1 MSLREKLG
9 PNLNNQFITDAGGG
23 MNSGFNYKVE
33 DSDKWRGMIGYNP
46 STSGIRGLRKFDPLY
61 SYSPSEYPERPQ
73 RASAS
78 MVFPQQSTLSSN
90 LQLGGF
96 SNPLEPTR
104 PSAFT
109 GSPQQY
115 TGVLPSAPVPP
126 SNLFSTVPAFPSS
139 ANIAAPSLSRAQ
151 PTDYISGAAAQ
162 TGRINI
168 PVSQGTLQATPEQAL
183 AFNAPRTPDT
193 ASSRTPEQQQALIA
207 QMRERGSALGKQFAQ
222 DQESFF
228 TAKRSENKL
237 INDLVGEAIL
247 SGMPERQ
254 AKSMVRPYYD
264 SQPSTFGGIKSDFEN
279 YKNIGFNK
287 MSEFVQNNIRGMFPS
302 SGSQRSSQ
310 IASITDTNSS
320 ANSPISTRKDRPIPL
335 PVETGRPVP
344 MPVETNFPWDNLNYA
359 QLSRSPMSRIP
370 NFSRF

>member
-1 MSLREKLG
+1 MVGATQAPLTLG
-9 PNLNNQFITDAGGG
+9 GGLGIPSFPTTFSNINPQPATSPIRFGAGGTAEMG
-23 MNSGFNYKVE
+23 
-33 DSDKWRGMIGYNP
+33 
-46 STSGIRGLRKFDPLY
+46 
-61 SYSPSEYPERPQ
+61 
-73 RASAS
+73 A
-78 MVFPQQSTLSSN
+78 
-90 LQLGGF
+90 GGA
-96 SNPLEPTR
+96 NVR
-104 PSAFT
+104 
-109 GSPQQY
+109 Y
-115 TGVLPSAPVPP
+115 P
-126 SNLFSTVPAFPSS
+126 SNLGIAGGQYGPLEMGARDFSPARLPQAQSPSMFGTVPFTPFTPRAERMAPALSTGLTPLPERATTIAGGPAS
-139 ANIAAPSLSRAQ
+139 MNIAGPMTAEAQ
-151 PTDYISGAAAQ
+151 GRQAIQTPYGNIYATQQQAANMMTPRTAAQ
-162 TGRINI
+162 
-168 PVSQGTLQATPEQAL
+168 QG
-183 AFNAPRTPDT
+183 
-193 ASSRTPEQQQALIA
+193 SRTPEQQQALIA

-237 INDLVGEAIL
+237 ITDLVGEAIL

-287 MSEFVQNNIRGMFPS
+287 MSEFVQGQIRGMFPS

-320 ANSPISTRKDRPIPL
+320 ANSSISTRKDRPIPL

-370 NFSRF
+370 NFPRV